1 MCFFLP
7 AEVQQKSPETDFL
20 SHPCLKVVAHSLQNF
35 SPTWGRRLVTYEK
48 VENFDIFK
56 HLENVRAR
64 AERRKFDEQDAN
76 YLDLSE
82 RVKRIIFADEESNAR
97 KKIQRDVI
105 RRACKEHLEGVKLDR
120 ETVLQRRERAKAL
133 KKKDESLRNRG
144 KKT

>member
-1 MCFFLP
+1 M
-7 AEVQQKSPETDFL
+7 
-20 SHPCLKVVAHSLQNF
+20 
-35 SPTWGRRLVTYEK
+35 TYEK

-64 AERRKFDEQDAN
+64 TERRKFDEQDAN

-133 KKKDESLRNRG
+133 KKKDESLAG
-144 KKT
+144 HTVS